1 MRVYLT
7 KGEWGTALSV
17 AEDIIDNSPY
27 TLWTASQY
35 VSAWD
40 ETNAAHTNE
49 MILEIIIN
57 DSSDWTDRN
66 GIAYLYTDY
75 NGINASGYGDVI
87 VTKSFSDMLTSDT
100 LDVRNNVLLEPG
112 DSESQYAGYKVYIN
126 KMPPQS
132 GDSRYAN
139 VPLLR
144 LSEVYLSA
152 AEAAFNN
159 GDTNTAAQ
167 MLNQIITNRTTDAS
181 KVVTASTITLDRIY
195 IERRKE
201 LVGEGQRYFD
211 AMRRGE
217 TITRYTSDEDR
228 GWHDVLNEDARQFDR
243 NSKKALPL
251 IPADEINANPNM
263 VQNPTY

>member
-1 MRVYLT
+1 MKRIKQLYIAAVSVV
-7 KGEWGTALSV
+7 TALSM
-17 AEDIIDNSPY
+17 S
-27 TLWTASQY
+27 SC
-35 VSAWD
+35 
-40 ETNAAHTNE
+40 
-49 MILEIIIN
+49 N
-57 DSSDWTDRN
+57 DWLDLYPSD
-66 GIAYLYTDY
+66 A
-75 NGINASGYGDVI
+75 
-87 VTKSFSDMLTSDT
+87 
-100 LDVRNNVLLEPG
+100 
-112 DSESQYAGYKVYIN
+112 
-126 KMPPQS
+126 
-132 GDSRYAN
+132 
-139 VPLLR
+139 VP
-144 LSEVYLSA
+144 